1 MAKPETPRP
10 KKPYA
15 APRLTVHGTIEKL
28 TEANGLHGGKDGGKA
43 PRIRTHL

>member
-1 MAKPETPRP
+1 MDKPHKTRP
-10 KKPYA
+10 KKHYSP
-15 APRLTVHGTIEKL
+15 PKLSIHGTIEKL